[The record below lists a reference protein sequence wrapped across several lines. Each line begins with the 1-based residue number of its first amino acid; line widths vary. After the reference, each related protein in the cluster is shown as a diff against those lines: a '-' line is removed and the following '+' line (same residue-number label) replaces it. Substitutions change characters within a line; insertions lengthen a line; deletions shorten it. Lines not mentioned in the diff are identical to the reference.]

1 LYIADSKLGHDLL
14 EKSIE
19 MARRGFARRV
29 TSLLVGSRFVSTVL
43 ENHAMQEEQ
52 VDAPTK
58 LQGPDVSKVYTET
71 RIINLAAGR
80 GMVSSPDPVHVW
92 LPMV

>member
-1 LYIADSKLGHDLL
+1 MS
-14 EKSIE
+14 
-19 MARRGFARRV
+19 RRGFARRV

-58 LQGPDVSKVYTET
+58 LQGPDVSKVYTE
-71 RIINLAAGR
+71 IQ
-80 GMVSSPDPVHVW
+80 VY
-92 LPMV
+92 